1 MKKKLLILLII
12 IIVII
17 ISILVLPTITNNH
30 YQNNTIK
37 ELEQNTN
44 LKVEYLN
51 QYNNYYIV
59 KTNDKIIVFNTKY
72 EKITEETLDK
82 IATMDYDII
91 YKSNTL
97 MYEETLITKGNIT
110 YNYYD
115 IHTQEKINTIEI
127 EA

>member
-1 MKKKLLILLII
+1 
-12 IIVII
+12 
-17 ISILVLPTITNNH
+17 
-30 YQNNTIK
+30 
-37 ELEQNTN
+37 
-44 LKVEYLN
+44 
-51 QYNNYYIV
+51 
-59 KTNDKIIVFNTKY
+59 
-72 EKITEETLDK
+72 
-82 IATMDYDII
+82 MDYDII

>member
-1 MKKKLLILLII
+1 MKKKLPILLII

-17 ISILVLPTITNNH
+17 IFILALPTITNNH
-30 YQNNTIK
+30 YQNNIIE

-72 EKITEETLDK
+72 EEITEESLDK
-82 IATMDYDII
+82 IATLDYDII

-97 MYEETLITKGNIT
+97 MYEETIVSKNKVT

-115 IHTQEKINTIEI
+115 IYTKEKLDIIEI
-127 EA
+127 EG